1 MKPPIEVGFD
11 GRYGTK
17 KCVYFSGHAPAVP
30 CDIGPVTEA
39 SVAEALVTEALVT
52 EALVADVNGFITTRK
67 LPDRLWWFGRRLFL
81 VLRLFFS
88 RFF

>member
-39 SVAEALVTEALVT
+39 SVAEALV
-52 EALVADVNGFITTRK
+52 ADVNGFITTRQ
-67 LPDRLWWFGRRLFL
+67 LPDRLW
-81 VLRLFFS
+81 
-88 RFF
+88 